1 MYEALNRFDQIDEL
15 TSISDDLWS
24 EIIELKK
31 FNEYPEYL
39 FHRIKSYIL
48 YIAKDASNVPHLSG
62 FYHRKNIAKTENW
75 NFDDAD
81 FDHVLAELDLIDMK
95 NELLIDIYEFSF
107 NSFPIS
113 MGIPGNYLNKNLIE
127 EIRKNEDPSIRRA
140 EMKTLMKFKQE
151 FESKPFSEESILDE
165 FVTSLLDKFLDK

>member
-1 MYEALNRFDQIDEL
+1 
-15 TSISDDLWS
+15 
-24 EIIELKK
+24 
-31 FNEYPEYL
+31 
-39 FHRIKSYIL
+39 
-48 YIAKDASNVPHLSG
+48 
-62 FYHRKNIAKTENW
+62 
-75 NFDDAD
+75 
-81 FDHVLAELDLIDMK
+81 
-95 NELLIDIYEFSF
+95 
-107 NSFPIS
+107 